1 MELVRGPKRVSNR
14 GFSVVE
20 IIIAFFIALII
31 LFVIG
36 VVYVTSERSFRFGR
50 DAVMVDEELRGV
62 MDLMVKDMREAE
74 QVTKSDDTVT
84 LVIPSDVA
92 SEDIVYVYVPEEK
105 RLERHKGAISQT
117 VASNII
123 YFDIEPGTTV
133 TVTISS
139 TRPWLEEPRTLSS
152 KVTLRNAGGG

>member
-1 MELVRGPKRVSNR
+1 MESVRSLKSISRR

-20 IIIAFFIALII
+20 IIIASFIALVV
-31 LFVIG
+31 LLVIG
-36 VVYVTSERSFRFGR
+36 LVYVTSERSFKFGR

-62 MDLMVKDMREAE
+62 MDLVLKDMREAE
-74 QVTKSDDTVT
+74 QVIKSDDTVT

-92 SEDIVYVYVPEEK
+92 SSNVVYVYLPEEE
-105 RLERHKGAISQT
+105 RLERHEATSQT
-117 VASNII
+117 VASNIT
-123 YFDIEPGTTV
+123 YFDVQAGTTV

-139 TRPWLEEPRTLSS
+139 IRPWLEEPRTLTS